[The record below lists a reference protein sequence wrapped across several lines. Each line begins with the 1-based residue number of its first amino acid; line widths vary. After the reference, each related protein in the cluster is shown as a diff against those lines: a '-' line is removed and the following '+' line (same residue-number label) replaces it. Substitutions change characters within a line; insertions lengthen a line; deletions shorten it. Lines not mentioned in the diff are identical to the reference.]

1 MACDVRG
8 VLILHEDVATVLA
21 GVSSARKKTEL
32 LFFLAEMVRGV
43 GRFVDGLGPDVGWT
57 AGLLMD
63 GPVGCC
69 GC

>member
-1 MACDVRG
+1 

-32 LFFLAEMVRGV
+32 LFFLAKTVRGV
-43 GRFVDGLGPDVGWT
+43 GRFVDGLGLDVGWT

-63 GPVGCC
+63 GLVGCC